1 MTACVTRAILTVL
14 LLLGAASRGLESQ
27 APAPERTIATGQSV
41 RGELTTRDVLRRADS
56 AYAQRWITPGVAGRT
71 VTIDLASD
79 AFDAYLFVS
88 GPGFESEPQ
97 DDDSGGSCHARLT
110 VTFPRDGAYMIV
122 VSTADRYGA
131 GPFTLSVTP
140 GTKPTSLTAC
150 ER

>member
-1 MTACVTRAILTVL
+1 VTARVTPAILTVP
-14 LLLGAASRGLESQ
+14 LLLGGAGRGLASQ
-27 APAPERTIATGQSV
+27 EPPAERAIAAGQSI

-56 AYAQRWITPGVAGRT
+56 TYAQRWITPGVVGRT
-71 VTIDLASD
+71 VTIDLVSD

-88 GPGFESEPQ
+88 GPGFEGEPQ

-110 VTFPRDGAYMIV
+110 VTFPRDGVYTIV
-122 VSTADRYGA
+122 VSTADRYGL

-140 GTKPTSLTAC
+140 GAKPTSLTAC